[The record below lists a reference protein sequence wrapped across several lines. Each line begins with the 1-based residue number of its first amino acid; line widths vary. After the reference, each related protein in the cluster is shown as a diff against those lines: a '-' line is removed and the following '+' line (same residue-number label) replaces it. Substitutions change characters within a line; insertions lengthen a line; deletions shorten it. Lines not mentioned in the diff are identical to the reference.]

1 MFRKM
6 SAQIP
11 TSMTVLSLALV
22 VVGLLIAASLSS
34 LGFAGSTRQTAT
46 GIILA
51 KEHKPEGTYTQTPAG
66 ARREG
71 FWTPTSIPIAEAFI
85 FDIQLDSPPGGIVR
99 YSTNVIL
106 GRRFEKGQKVELDY
120 EVRGSI
126 FGKRAY
132 VLELRVKKEEN
143 AGEKKQ

>member
-1 MFRKM
+1 MRN
-6 SAQIP
+6 
-11 TSMTVLSLALV
+11 VLLV
-22 VVGLLIAASLSS
+22 LLIAIAIGLIFSILSTGRS
-34 LGFAGSTRQTAT
+34 PRQTAT

-120 EVRGSI
+120 EVRGTI